1 MLTIVYG
8 DMDGAIY
15 NTALFFKN
23 VYQDSWME
31 DPFAQRMIKSVDK
44 SEVLGSHLIKAVC
57 LVSSR
62 LPIFPGA

>member
-23 VYQDSWME
+23 VYQDCWME
-31 DPFAQRMIKSVDK
+31 DPFAQRMIKSVDNPR
-44 SEVLGSHLIKAVC
+44 SWAPTL
-57 LVSSR
+57 
-62 LPIFPGA
+62 